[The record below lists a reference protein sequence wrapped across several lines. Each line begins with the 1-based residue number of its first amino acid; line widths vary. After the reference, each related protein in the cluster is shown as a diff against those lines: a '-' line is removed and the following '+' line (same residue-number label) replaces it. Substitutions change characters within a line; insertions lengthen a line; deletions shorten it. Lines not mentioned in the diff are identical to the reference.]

1 MAKNRTY
8 SKDLYQFSFEPKNNL
23 KQKTDG
29 SVSVFLKSG
38 SGSAKKPG
46 SIRIRNTGLYRVSD
60 VGSVTN
66 AFAASAAVVATVP
79 VSALT
84 AATLSLQYQPK
95 Q

>member
-1 MAKNRTY
+1 MDQEITSRIIYWYRIFSPPPPKTLFKENRVCT
-8 SKDLYQFSFEPKNNL
+8 
-23 KQKTDG
+23 
-29 SVSVFLKSG
+29 
-38 SGSAKKPG
+38 
-46 SIRIRNTGLYRVSD
+46 IRIRNTGLYRVSD